1 MQNTAVLQT
10 LQAPTTPMKKP
21 GFFGLHELH
30 RFFKEDVEKKFES
43 TCDCQL
49 ILDFSNVIYWDI
61 SALLWLVIALHHFQQ
76 RSEAENKSV
85 RFRLRLPQPTS
96 EDSDVGEISSRGRDL
111 LKSADY
117 LRRWRFTEAL
127 RNLTDDPN
135 ELLVTSQK
143 GYLDGEPRY
152 YYPRMVTGP
161 SGLIEQ
167 LISVR
172 LVEVR
177 NLVDFSTPAASR
189 QVKRE
194 LVEARLREFIDH
206 AVVPILSNQCGIEM
220 DVANMFVTH
229 LLLEGLENMLQHPN
243 ATVGMFSISRIG
255 PDKLVLAIAD
265 NGDSICETIY
275 EHYRHT
281 QGNRLS
287 QLPAVYPG
295 HRLDAAILCDLI
307 VHAAKEGVSRKW
319 SSGDADWQEIAFNAE
334 LKRRAEIG
342 MGLTHIRDATV
353 GTFKGNLI
361 VATEGV
367 SVTFKTTSKNSQK
380 ECLFEDVDFQWPG
393 NLLRIQIPV
402 KERLLTKASSN
413 R

>member
-1 MQNTAVLQT
+1 MKNIAVAQT
-10 LQAPTTPMKKP
+10 LQAPTKKP
-21 GFFGLHELH
+21 GFFGLSELH
-30 RFFKEDVEKKFES
+30 KFFKEDVEKEFES
-43 TCDCQL
+43 IRDRQL
-49 ILDFSNVIYWDI
+49 VLDFSNVIYWDI

-76 RSEAENKSV
+76 RSEAEDKGV

-96 EDSDVGEISSRGRDL
+96 EDSDVSKMSNRDRDL

-143 GYLDGEPRY
+143 GYLDGETRF

-167 LISVR
+167 LVSVR
-172 LVEVR
+172 LVEIR

-229 LLLEGLENMLQHPN
+229 LLLEGLENVLQHPN
-243 ATVGMFSISRIG
+243 ATIGMFSVSRIG
-255 PDKLVLAIAD
+255 LDKLVLAIAD
-265 NGDSICETIY
+265 NGDSMCKTIY

-281 QGNRLS
+281 QGDKLS
-287 QLPAVYPG
+287 QLPSAYRG
-295 HRLDAAILCDLI
+295 RNLDATIRRDLV
-307 VHAAKEGVSRKW
+307 VHATTEGVSRKW
-319 SSGDADWQEIAFNAE
+319 LSGEADWQEIAFNAE
-334 LKRRAEIG
+334 LERRAEIG
-342 MGLTHIRDATV
+342 VGLTHIRDATV
-353 GTFKGNLI
+353 GTFRGNL
-361 VATEGV
+361 VVTTEGA
-367 SVTFKTTSKNSQK
+367 SVRFNTISRNSQN
-380 ECLFEDVDFQWPG
+380 ECLFEDLGFQWPG
-393 NLLRIQIPV
+393 NLLRIQIPT
-402 KERLLTKASSN
+402 KERLLTKASSQ
-413 R
+413 